1 MARPTKKQMEEAKK
15 SAVASAPIVAP
26 APLPIAIPAVQPA
39 PLVAPGLVHQQPRHI
54 DPEGFIRVRD
64 SVSHDYFHFLLPTI
78 NHWPHTR
85 WYLSASLSTTT
96 RYAVFCCSA

>member
-15 SAVASAPIVAP
+15 SAAASAPIVAP

-64 SVSHDYFHFLLPTI
+64 SALVPVCIALNNNTLRCVLL
-78 NHWPHTR
+78 
-85 WYLSASLSTTT
+85 
-96 RYAVFCCSA
+96 